1 MQDLQA
7 PEKIF
12 RWKVRDDDPNAVEIL
27 GVDASVVQTDLTE
40 LTIPRKIVGKRV
52 AAIGAGAF
60 YGCSSLTSVKFP
72 RRLTKIGEGAF
83 YKCSSLTPVK
93 FPRRLRKIEKG
104 AFGYCSSL
112 TERRLPKWLTTIGE
126 RAFQGCSSLTSI
138 DLPYGLSK
146 IAKSAFDG
154 VAKNCVFDV
163 PEGTYA
169 HRWAVENGYDV
180 EIRRRD
186 SKRKG

>member
-12 RWKVRDDDPNAVEIL
+12 RCKVCDDYPNAVEIL
-27 GVDASVVQTDLTE
+27 GVDARVVQTDLTE

-52 AAIGAGAF
+52 AAIGDDAF

-83 YKCSSLTPVK
+83 
-93 FPRRLRKIEKG
+93 
-104 AFGYCSSL
+104 GYCSSL

-126 RAFQGCSSLTSI
+126 GAFQGCSSLTSI

-146 IAKSAFDG
+146 IAKSALDG
-154 VAKNCVFDV
+154 VAKNFVFDV
-163 PEGTYA
+163 SEGTYA

-186 SKRKG
+186 S